1 MSFLARVRR
10 QLRPPDTGA
19 GDTVVLD
26 HLRKQGADL
35 SRARHVRHFAMF
47 PVEEAARA
55 AAATV
60 EQAGYTVAVESP
72 GPGRWELRAEI
83 TAVVDETTVGPARAW
98 LTAIALDYGGD
109 YDGWEAAA
117 RP

>member
-1 MSFLARVRR
+1 MTFLARMRR

-19 GDTVVLD
+19 GDAIVLA

-35 SRARHVRHFAMF
+35 SRARHVRHFAVF
-47 PVEEAARA
+47 PVEDAARA
-55 AAATV
+55 AAPAIA
-60 EQAGYTVAVESP
+60 QAGYTVGVEP
-72 GPGRWELRAEI
+72 AGADRWELRAEI

-98 LTAIALDYGGD
+98 LTAIAVEHGGD